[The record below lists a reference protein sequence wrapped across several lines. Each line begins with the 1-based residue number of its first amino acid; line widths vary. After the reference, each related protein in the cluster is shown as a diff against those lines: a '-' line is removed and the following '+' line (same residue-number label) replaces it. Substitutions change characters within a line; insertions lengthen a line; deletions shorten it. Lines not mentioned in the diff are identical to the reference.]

1 MIFLFR
7 TPGVC
12 GASAVCTNLP
22 GSFSCA
28 CTPPLVG
35 RPPKEPCKDACAE
48 VDCGR
53 HSKCKIEGIEPFC
66 VCDEGWTYNPKNIA
80 AGRVTNIFVYLVLI
94 WSTVQQ
100 FWSDGK
106 PPYLLSNV

>member
-80 AGRVTNIFVYLVLI
+80 AGTVTPNISVYFVLN
-94 WSTVQQ
+94 WSTVQ
-100 FWSDGK
+100 
-106 PPYLLSNV
+106 